1 MKTNRNA
8 EITFGILVACLPS
21 FPLLYQ
27 TLLGK
32 GTGSNTSSLEEV
44 YIRERDAKN
53 WSSGDRESR
62 VFGLGGKG
70 GAHPYIKTREGKDG
84 REGSDEFPLREVESG
99 SGSG

>member
-32 GTGSNTSSLEEV
+32 GPASNASSLEEV

-53 WSSGDRESR
+53 WSSRDRESR

-70 GAHPYIKTREGKDG
+70 GAHPYIRTMEGRDG
-84 REGSDEFPLREVESG
+84 REGSDEFPLREIESG
-99 SGSG
+99 SRPG